1 MPEVTIRLRINPE
14 TGKKDILISMR
25 GDEDA
30 LPHEHEQ
37 AHRAIADKVINGGLA
52 SAEELGEIV
61 IEREEDKTGAVPA
74 SNTPQGEREAQ
85 AQSGGK

>member
-1 MPEVTIRLRINPE
+1 VTIRLRINPE
-14 TGKKDILISMR
+14 TGKKDIIISMR

-37 AHRAIADKVINGGLA
+37 AHRALVDKVLNGGLVK
-52 SAEELGEIV
+52 AEELGQV
-61 IEREEDKTGAVPA
+61 VRETEKEPVPV
-74 SNTPQGEREAQ
+74 SNTPQQEREAQ

>member
-14 TGKKDILISMR
+14 TGKKDIIIEMH

-37 AHRAIADKVINGGLA
+37 AHRTIVDKIIHGGLA
-52 SAEELGEIV
+52 SAEELGKV
-61 IEREEDKTGAVPA
+61 VVERREDKTEATPGSA
-74 SNTPQGEREAQ
+74 SPQGERQ
-85 AQSGGK
+85 AQGQGGGK

>member
-14 TGKKDILISMR
+14 TGKKDIIISMS

-37 AHRAIADKVINGGLA
+37 AHRALVNKVLNGGLVK
-52 SAEELGEIV
+52 AEELGQV
-61 IEREEDKTGAVPA
+61 LREPTKEPA
-74 SNTPQGEREAQ
+74 PATSTAQPEREAQ

>member
-14 TGKKDILISMR
+14 TGKKDIIISMR

-37 AHRAIADKVINGGLA
+37 AHRALVNKVLNGGLLK
-52 SAEELGEIV
+52 AEELGQIV
-61 IEREEDKTGAVPA
+61 REQTEKEPVPVE
-74 SNTPQGEREAQ
+74 NTPQPEREAQ